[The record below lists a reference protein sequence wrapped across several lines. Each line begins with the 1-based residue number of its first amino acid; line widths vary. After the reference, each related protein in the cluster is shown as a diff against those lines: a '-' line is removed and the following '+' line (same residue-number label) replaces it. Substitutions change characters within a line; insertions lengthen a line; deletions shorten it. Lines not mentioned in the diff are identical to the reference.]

1 MIEKSKPEKPKSSSV
16 GAKKKTSTAT
26 KRRSPLRF
34 EPEPAV
40 GSSTWITRES
50 GPLRAARNSLRA
62 SAGPLSR
69 GAIAGMLAL
78 SLLFGAGGGA
88 AATVLLLNGLSGGDI
103 TTQIRQ
109 TLVSEQSAI
118 VTVAE
123 SVSPAVVTLEV
134 NSASGSAVGSG
145 VIYSADGW
153 IVTNKHVVAGETSIL
168 VHLKDG
174 RDFSGTVYGVDTLT
188 DLAVVK
194 IDVTGL
200 PVATLGRSSGIKV
213 GQTAIA
219 IGSPL
224 GVYTNSVTAGIVSAL
239 GRDITTESGSIHG
252 LIQTDAAINPGN
264 SGGALVDSSGAVIGI
279 NTAISTQGS
288 GIGFAIPIDIARPIL
303 EQALAG
309 KPLSRPWIG
318 VRYTSLDLRI
328 ATENK
333 LSVSSGAWVVSDG
346 TTSPIIAGSPAE
358 AAGLKDGDII
368 IQVNDMQ
375 VDELHP
381 LQDLLVQ
388 YAPGTSITLTVVRG
402 GANISIVLELGV
414 RPKE

>member
-1 MIEKSKPEKPKSSSV
+1 
-16 GAKKKTSTAT
+16 
-26 KRRSPLRF
+26 
-34 EPEPAV
+34 
-40 GSSTWITRES
+40 
-50 GPLRAARNSLRA
+50 
-62 SAGPLSR
+62 
-69 GAIAGMLAL
+69 MLAL

-88 AATVLLLNGLSGGDI
+88 AATILLLDGLSGGDI

-118 VTVAE
+118 VAVAE
-123 SVSPAVVTLEV
+123 RVSPAIVTLEV
-134 NSASGSAVGSG
+134 TTADGDAVGSG

-153 IVTNKHVVAGETSIL
+153 IVTNKHVVEDETSI
-168 VHLKDG
+168 VVRLKDG
-174 RDFSGTVYGVDTLT
+174 RDFTGTVYGVDTLT

-194 IDVTGL
+194 IDAAGL
-200 PVATLGRSSGIKV
+200 PTATLGRSGGIKV

-239 GRDITTESGSIHG
+239 GRDITTESGSING

-279 NTAISTQGS
+279 NTAISTEGA

-309 KPLSRPWIG
+309 IPLSRPWIG
-318 VRYTSLDLRI
+318 VMYTALDLRT
-328 ATENK
+328 AKENN
-333 LSVSSGAWVVSDG
+333 LPVSAGAWIIADG

-358 AAGLKDGDII
+358 AAGLKSGDII
-368 IQVNDMQ
+368 TAVNETEI
-375 VDELHP
+375 DEAHP

-388 YAPGTSITLTVVRG
+388 YSPGATITLTVLRDG
-402 GANISIVLELGV
+402 SSITITVELGI
-414 RPKE
+414 RPTE

>member
-1 MIEKSKPEKPKSSSV
+1 
-16 GAKKKTSTAT
+16 
-26 KRRSPLRF
+26 
-34 EPEPAV
+34 
-40 GSSTWITRES
+40 
-50 GPLRAARNSLRA
+50 
-62 SAGPLSR
+62 
-69 GAIAGMLAL
+69 MLAL
-78 SLLFGAGGGA
+78 SLIFGAAGGA
-88 AATVLLLNGLSGGDI
+88 AATIFLLGGLSRGDI

-118 VTVAE
+118 VAVAE
-123 SVSPAVVTLEV
+123 RVSPAIVTLEV
-134 NSASGSAVGSG
+134 TTAAGKAIGSG

-153 IVTNKHVVAGETSIL
+153 IVTNKHVVADETAIV

-174 RDFSGTVYGVDTLT
+174 RDFTGTVYGIDTLT

-194 IDVTGL
+194 IDAAGL
-200 PVATLGRSSGIKV
+200 PTATLGRSGGIKV

-224 GVYTNSVTAGIVSAL
+224 GVYTNSVTAGIISAL

-279 NTAISTQGS
+279 NTAISTEGS

-309 KPLSRPWIG
+309 KALSRPWIG
-318 VRYTSLDLRI
+318 VRYTALDLRI

-333 LSVSSGAWVVSDG
+333 LFVSAGAWIAADG

-368 IQVNDMQ
+368 TAVNDTLI
-375 VDELHP
+375 DEVHP

-388 YAPGTSITLTVVRG
+388 YAPGTSIKLTVIRDG
-402 GANISIVLELGV
+402 STITITLELGI

>member
-1 MIEKSKPEKPKSSSV
+1 
-16 GAKKKTSTAT
+16 
-26 KRRSPLRF
+26 
-34 EPEPAV
+34 
-40 GSSTWITRES
+40 
-50 GPLRAARNSLRA
+50 
-62 SAGPLSR
+62 
-69 GAIAGMLAL
+69 MLAL

-88 AATVLLLNGLSGGDI
+88 AATILLLDGLSGGDI

-118 VTVAE
+118 VAVAE
-123 SVSPAVVTLEV
+123 RVSPAIVTLEV
-134 NSASGSAVGSG
+134 TTPDGDGIGSG

-153 IVTNKHVVAGETSIL
+153 IVTNKHVVADETSIV

-174 RDFSGTVYGVDTLT
+174 RDFVGTVYGIDTLT

-194 IDVTGL
+194 IDAAGL
-200 PVATLGRSSGIKV
+200 PTATLGRSGGIKV

-224 GVYTNSVTAGIVSAL
+224 GVYTNSVTAGIISAL
-239 GRDITTESGSIHG
+239 GRDITTESGSING

-279 NTAISTQGS
+279 NTAISTEGA

-309 KPLSRPWIG
+309 IPLSRPWIG
-318 VRYTSLDLRI
+318 VRYTALDLRT
-328 ATENK
+328 AKENN
-333 LSVSSGAWVVSDG
+333 LPVSAGAWIIADG
-346 TTSPIIAGSPAE
+346 TTSPVIAGSPAE
-358 AAGLKDGDII
+358 AAGLKSGDII
-368 IQVNDMQ
+368 TAVNETAI
-375 VDELHP
+375 DEAHP

-388 YAPGTSITLTVVRG
+388 YSPGATITLTVLRDGSSITLTV
-402 GANISIVLELGV
+402 ELGI

>member
-1 MIEKSKPEKPKSSSV
+1 
-16 GAKKKTSTAT
+16 
-26 KRRSPLRF
+26 
-34 EPEPAV
+34 
-40 GSSTWITRES
+40 
-50 GPLRAARNSLRA
+50 
-62 SAGPLSR
+62 
-69 GAIAGMLAL
+69 MLAL
-78 SLLFGAGGGA
+78 SLLFGAAGGA
-88 AATVLLLNGLSGGDI
+88 GATILLLNGLSGGDI

-123 SVSPAVVTLEV
+123 RVSPAIVTLEV
-134 NSASGSAVGSG
+134 TSSAGDAIGSG

-153 IVTNKHVVAGETSIL
+153 IVTNKHVVADETSIV

-174 RDFSGTVYGVDTLT
+174 RDFPGTVYGIDTLT

-194 IDVTGL
+194 IEAAGL
-200 PVATLGRSSGIKV
+200 PTATLGRSGGIKV

-279 NTAISTQGS
+279 NTAISTEGS

-309 KPLSRPWIG
+309 ATLSRPWIG

-328 ATENK
+328 SKENK
-333 LSVSSGAWVVSDG
+333 LPVSAGAWIVGDG

-358 AAGLKDGDII
+358 SAGLKDGDII
-368 IQVNDMQ
+368 IQVNETP
-375 VDELHP
+375 VDEAHP

-388 YAPGTSITLTVVRG
+388 YSPGTSITLTVLRNG
-402 GANISIVLELGV
+402 ETMAIVVELGV
-414 RPKE
+414 RPRE

>member
-1 MIEKSKPEKPKSSSV
+1 
-16 GAKKKTSTAT
+16 
-26 KRRSPLRF
+26 
-34 EPEPAV
+34 
-40 GSSTWITRES
+40 
-50 GPLRAARNSLRA
+50 
-62 SAGPLSR
+62 
-69 GAIAGMLAL
+69 MLAL

-88 AATVLLLNGLSGGDI
+88 AATILLLDGLSGGDI

-118 VTVAE
+118 VAVAE
-123 SVSPAVVTLEV
+123 RVSPAIVTLEV
-134 NSASGSAVGSG
+134 TTPAGDAIGSG

-153 IVTNKHVVAGETSIL
+153 IVTNKHVVADETSIL

-174 RDFSGTVYGVDTLT
+174 RDFAGTVYGIDTLT

-194 IDVTGL
+194 IDAAGL
-200 PVATLGRSSGIKV
+200 PTATLGRSGGIKV

-239 GRDITTESGSIHG
+239 GRDITTESGSING

-279 NTAISTQGS
+279 NTAISTEGS

-309 KPLSRPWIG
+309 VPLSRPWIG
-318 VRYTSLDLRI
+318 VRYTALDLRI
-328 ATENK
+328 ARENN
-333 LSVSSGAWVVSDG
+333 LTVSAGAWLVADG

-368 IQVNDMQ
+368 TAVNETAI
-375 VDELHP
+375 DEAHP

-388 YAPGTSITLTVVRG
+388 YSPGTSITLTVLRNG
-402 GANISIVLELGV
+402 ENMAIIVELGV
-414 RPKE
+414 RPRE

>member
-1 MIEKSKPEKPKSSSV
+1 
-16 GAKKKTSTAT
+16 
-26 KRRSPLRF
+26 
-34 EPEPAV
+34 
-40 GSSTWITRES
+40 
-50 GPLRAARNSLRA
+50 
-62 SAGPLSR
+62 
-69 GAIAGMLAL
+69 MLAL
-78 SLLFGAGGGA
+78 SLLFGAAGGA
-88 AATVLLLNGLSGGDI
+88 GATILLLDGLSGGDI

-118 VTVAE
+118 VAVAE
-123 SVSPAVVTLEV
+123 RVSPAIVTLEV
-134 NSASGSAVGSG
+134 TTAAGEAIGSG

-153 IVTNKHVVAGETSIL
+153 IVTNKHVVADETAIV

-174 RDFSGTVYGVDTLT
+174 RDFTGTVYGIDTLT

-194 IDVTGL
+194 IAAAGL
-200 PVATLGRSSGIKV
+200 PTATLGRSGGIKV

-279 NTAISTQGS
+279 NTAISTEGS

-309 KPLSRPWIG
+309 VSLSRPWIG
-318 VRYTSLDLRI
+318 VRYTALDLRI

-333 LSVSSGAWVVSDG
+333 LSVSAGAWIVGDG
-346 TTSPIIAGSPAE
+346 TTSAIIPGSPAE

-368 IQVNDMQ
+368 IQVNETP
-375 VDELHP
+375 VDEVNP

-388 YAPGTSITLTVVRG
+388 YAPGTSITLTVLRNG
-402 GANISIVLELGV
+402 ENMAIIVELGV